1 MYMHGVGNSLAGYL
15 KITLGRL
22 MGLPILT
29 VIIITI
35 IIRLYRFFH
44 IQFWTSNPPIYHI
57 WDHYYLPHTIIGGTR
72 ETQAQAIRF
81 LKVLVEERGREI
93 GKIGPGDEWSVPA
106 ASIDKDTESK
116 DALHD
121 VWPDIFII
129 YCLWHLLRWLW
140 SVMRRKDLNI
150 EPVSTYLLLPLQHVI
165 LSVL

>member
-1 MYMHGVGNSLAGYL
+1 
-15 KITLGRL
+15 
-22 MGLPILT
+22 
-29 VIIITI
+29 
-35 IIRLYRFFH
+35 
-44 IQFWTSNPPIYHI
+44 
-57 WDHYYLPHTIIGGTR
+57 
-72 ETQAQAIRF
+72 
-81 LKVLVEERGREI
+81 LVEERGREI